1 MVFSSPIF
9 LFFFLPVTLLLVWLT
24 QNFKVRNLVL
34 LILSIFFY
42 VFGEGEL
49 IFLMMGSITINYFLG
64 IWVGKC
70 KTNKAIVTGVFINIL
85 LLVIFKYTGFIIENI
100 NYLIAGTGMAIPV
113 VHIKLPVGISFYTF
127 HCMSY
132 LIDVYRKQHLPQRS
146 YTDLALYVC
155 LFPQLVAGPIVRYKD
170 VATQLRERTIGNKKF
185 GEGLQRF
192 IVGLGK
198 KVIIANSLGTCAD
211 QVFGMNPLELST
223 PASWFA
229 IICYSLQLYFDFSAY
244 SDMALGLG
252 KMLGFTFLENFNFPY
267 KAKSIREFWQR
278 WHISL
283 SNWFRDY
290 LYIPLGGN
298 RVSAQRVY
306 LNLFIVFFLT
316 GLWHGAT
323 WNFVIW
329 GLLHGSF
336 MIIERIGFGKIL
348 DRAPKIIQHIYT
360 LFVVVII
367 WVFFRADDLPTAIG
381 FIKSMF
387 GFGHSGVLT
396 IDMFFNRDVAFAFLV
411 GVIMSVDGFNFM
423 LRRLVRAGLT
433 SGINTQVFKSIF
445 RNSKSV
451 FLLLIFIYAA
461 LTVAAGSY
469 NPFIYFR
476 F

>member
-24 QNFKVRNLVL
+24 QNYKVRNLVL

-49 IFLMMGSITINYFLG
+49 IFLMMGSITINYFIG
-64 IWVGKC
+64 IWVGNC
-70 KTNKAIVTGVFINIL
+70 KTDKAIITGVIINIL
-85 LLVIFKYTGFIIENI
+85 LLVIFKYTGFIIENV
-100 NYLIAGTGMAIPV
+100 NYLLEGTGVEIPM

-132 LIDVYRKQHLPQRS
+132 LIDVYRRQHKPQKS

-170 VATQLRERTIGNKKF
+170 VATQLRERTIGSKKF

-192 IVGLGK
+192 IIGLGK
-198 KVIIANSLGTCAD
+198 KVIIANSLGACAD
-211 QVFGMNPLELST
+211 QVFGLNPLELST

-267 KAKSIREFWQR
+267 KSKSIREFWQR

-298 RVSAQRVY
+298 RVSAGRVY

-329 GLLHGSF
+329 GLLHGFF
-336 MIIERIGFGKIL
+336 MIIERVGFGKTL
-348 DRAPKIIQHIYT
+348 ERAPAALQHFYT
-360 LFVVVII
+360 LFVVVVI
-367 WVFFRADDLPTAIG
+367 WVFFRADDLHIATG
-381 FIKSMF
+381 FLQSMF

-396 IDMFFNRDVAFAFLV
+396 IDMFLNRDVAFAFIA
-411 GVIMSVDGFNFM
+411 GSIMCVDGFNFM
-423 LRRLVRAGLT
+423 LRKAVRLCLS
-433 SGINTQVFKSIF
+433 SGINAKVFKTGFRNLKSIF
-445 RNSKSV
+445 
-451 FLLLIFIYAA
+451 LILIFIYSA